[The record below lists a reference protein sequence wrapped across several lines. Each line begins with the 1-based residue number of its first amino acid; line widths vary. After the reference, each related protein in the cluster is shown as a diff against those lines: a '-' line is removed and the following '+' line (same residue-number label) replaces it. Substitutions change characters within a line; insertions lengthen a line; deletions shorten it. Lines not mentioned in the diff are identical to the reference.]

1 MILRPQPREDRLRDL
16 MRAAKIAARRA
27 ATMATTKAL

>member
-16 MRAAKIAARRA
+16 MRAAKIAARKA
-27 ATMATTKAL
+27 QTMAAAKAL